1 MARRNAD
8 APLAVETP
16 PAGADRPSWGRVG
29 IITAIGFAVGVIWPR
44 MAGVRLGPSVPDAP
58 SAVTA
63 ASASAAVAPPVAAVP
78 AASPLPAA
86 AAVAPAPPQPVAVSP
101 PTTVEVSGG
110 VVFSCK
116 SADGATRKG
125 ADCGDLPGLD
135 GVVTPRLRKVARCPE
150 AAGASGKLHL
160 VVRPDFAR
168 ESLGVELGRGQT
180 VGAPEA
186 LLGCAKTALA
196 DAKLSGIT
204 HQNARY
210 GVAYA
215 LTFAFESAPP
225 AAPPPPAEAPAPSR
239 EAGGSEDAT
248 AQVTWEVALVR
259 DAPKTGKVL
268 ARLQRGTSLH
278 VGSAKDGWYPV
289 KYGDGFASDGWV
301 YRGAIGR

>member
-16 PAGADRPSWGRVG
+16 PAGADRPSWGKVG

-44 MAGVRLGPSVPDAP
+44 LAGVRLGPSVPDAP
-58 SAVTA
+58 SSVTA
-63 ASASAAVAPPVAAVP
+63 ASASGAVAPPVVAVP

-86 AAVAPAPPQPVAVSP
+86 AAVAPAPPEPAVVSP
-101 PTTVEVSGG
+101 PPTVEVSGG

-116 SADGATRKG
+116 SADGELRKG

-135 GVVTPRLRKVARCPE
+135 GVVTPRLRKMARCPE

-180 VGAPEA
+180 VATPDA

-196 DAKLSGIT
+196 DAKLGGIA
-204 HQNARY
+204 HKNARY
-210 GVAYA
+210 GVAYS
-215 LTFAFESAPP
+215 LTFAGEPAAPAPP
-225 AAPPPPAEAPAPSR
+225 AGAPAPSR
-239 EAGGSEDAT
+239 EANAPEDAT
-248 AQVTWEVALVR
+248 AQVTWEVAIVR
-259 DAPKTGKVL
+259 DAPKIGKVL
-268 ARLQRGTSLH
+268 ARLQRGTSLR

-301 YRGAIGR
+301 YRAAIGR